1 MKTENQKRRQK
12 RNEKTSKGKKY
23 LGISKSKFIAGLF
36 IAVLASSIL
45 STAVITQWAINAR
58 PFFMGIQ
65 GEQGIQGIQGEQ
77 GSEGETGPHGPKGE
91 KGDKGEKGSQG
102 AKGEKGNKGET
113 GPQGELGPQG
123 VQGEIGPHGEIGPQG
138 PQGVQGEIGPHGEP
152 GPQGEPGIGFEQK
165 GNFSISAA
173 AFVCVDSSFKIE
185 YTLFGIQNN
194 EDADAGFMAPLQLPS
209 GCTIKN
215 VTFYWYDVGT
225 NDMQFALFRSNQ
237 TEYDM
242 VGSCWSPTTESLGYG
257 FSSPNILDHATIN
270 NSRYVYSLYVLI
282 PYSSTHE
289 DYLFHYAIIE
299 YEFLS

>member
-1 MKTENQKRRQK
+1 MKTGSQSRRQK
-12 RNEKTSKGKKY
+12 RNEKTSKGKRY
-23 LGISKSKFIAGLF
+23 LGISKSKFIAGLV

-58 PFFMGIQ
+58 PFFMGVQ

-77 GSEGETGPHGPKGE
+77 GPEGETGPQGPKGE

-102 AKGEKGNKGET
+102 TKGEKGNKGET
-113 GPQGELGPQG
+113 GPQGEPGPQG
-123 VQGEIGPHGEIGPQG
+123 VQGEIGP
-138 PQGVQGEIGPHGEP
+138 QGEL

-173 AFVCVDSSFKIE
+173 AFVCVNSSFKIE

-194 EDADAGFMAPLQLPS
+194 EDADAGFMAQLQLPG

-242 VGSCWSPTTESLGYG
+242 MGSCLSYIAESLGYG
-257 FSSPNILDHATIN
+257 SSSPKIIDHATIN
-270 NSRYVYSLYVLI
+270 NSRYVYFLYVLI
-282 PYSSTHE
+282 PYSPSHE